1 MEEIMTTKTRDQHL
15 FGPGP
20 KRILAL
26 DGGGIRGILTVQI
39 LKKIEAIVRERLGNP
54 SATLSDYFDLIGGTS
69 TGAIIAAGLSLGWTT
84 DRVDRLYKQL
94 GDSIFE
100 SSLFSWGAFR
110 PKFSAEPLREALK
123 GEFGDTRLGD
133 DDLRTG
139 LAVMAKRL
147 DTGSPWVL
155 HNNPR
160 GKYFHQRPGSNA
172 VPNKDYLLRDV
183 VRASTAAPHYFEPE
197 EIQVTTNLTGA
208 FVDGGVSPHNNPALQ
223 LFMLATLEGYG
234 LDWSTGAN
242 RILLVSLG
250 TGSAELKLE
259 TKEVMDMKALIL
271 AGRSLATLMDDASAL
286 NELVLQ
292 WLSRSP
298 TARLIDREV
307 GDLSNDVLGGGSPW
321 LTYLRYESWL
331 DSDWL
336 RRVLRLDY
344 TDSQLEALLAMDKP
358 ENMEDLIRIGEA
370 AGEFLVEP
378 RHFGS
383 EFDV

>member
-1 MEEIMTTKTRDQHL
+1 
-15 FGPGP
+15 
-20 KRILAL
+20 
-26 DGGGIRGILTVQI
+26 
-39 LKKIEAIVRERLGNP
+39 
-54 SATLSDYFDLIGGTS
+54 LSDYFDLIGGTS
-69 TGAIIAAGLSLGWTT
+69 TGAIIAAGLSLGWNT

-100 SSLFSWGAFR
+100 SSLFRWGAFR
-110 PKFSAEPLREALK
+110 PKFSAEPLRKALR

-160 GKYFHQRPGSNA
+160 GKYFHQRPGSTA
-172 VPNKDYLLRDV
+172 VPNKDYLLRNV

-223 LFMLATLEGYG
+223 LLMLATLEGYG
-234 LDWSTGAN
+234 LNWSTGAD
-242 RILLVSLG
+242 RILLVSIG

-259 TKEVMDMKALIL
+259 TKDIMEMKALIL
-271 AGRSLATLMDDASAL
+271 AGRSLASLMDDASAL

-298 TARLIDREV
+298 TARMIDREV
-307 GDLSNDVLGGGSPW
+307 GDLSNDVLGGSAPW

-331 DSDWL
+331 NTDWL
-336 RRVLRLDY
+336 RRVLHLEY
-344 TDSQLEALLAMDKP
+344 TDEQLEALLAMDKP

-370 AGEFLVEP
+370 AGDFLVEP

>member
-1 MEEIMTTKTRDQHL
+1 
-15 FGPGP
+15 
-20 KRILAL
+20 
-26 DGGGIRGILTVQI
+26 
-39 LKKIEAIVRERLGNP
+39 
-54 SATLSDYFDLIGGTS
+54 
-69 TGAIIAAGLSLGWTT
+69 
-84 DRVDRLYKQL
+84 
-94 GDSIFE
+94 
-100 SSLFSWGAFR
+100 
-110 PKFSAEPLREALK
+110 
-123 GEFGDTRLGD
+123 
-133 DDLRTG
+133 
-139 LAVMAKRL
+139 
-147 DTGSPWVL
+147 
-155 HNNPR
+155 
-160 GKYFHQRPGSNA
+160 
-172 VPNKDYLLRDV
+172 
-183 VRASTAAPHYFEPE
+183 
-197 EIQVTTNLTGA
+197 
-208 FVDGGVSPHNNPALQ
+208 
-223 LFMLATLEGYG
+223 
-234 LDWSTGAN
+234 
-242 RILLVSLG
+242 VSLG